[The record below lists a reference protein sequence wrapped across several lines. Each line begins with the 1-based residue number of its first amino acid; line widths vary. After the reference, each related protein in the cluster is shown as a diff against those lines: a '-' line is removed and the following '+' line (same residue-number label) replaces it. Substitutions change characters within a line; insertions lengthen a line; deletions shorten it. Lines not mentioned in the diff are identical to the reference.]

1 MGERNGRPLQYFC
14 LENPMGGGAWWAT
27 LHRVSKS
34 RTQLGDFTFTFHSQ
48 ALEKGMATHSSLLA
62 WRIPWTEGSPK
73 PLFKVSTPLVRGDSQ
88 RFLCSWAL
96 EHSSVSEAST
106 GFLRHHL
113 RNPHQEAV
121 SPRVSGFNLSPQ
133 ELWPLPSGLC
143 SCQTLLFL
151 CSFLPHPWQ
160 QPGL

>member
-1 MGERNGRPLQYFC
+1 MLWSRSVVSDSLQPHRLIAHQAPLGW
-14 LENPMGGGAWWAT
+14 EDP
-27 LHRVSKS
+27 
-34 RTQLGDFTFTFHSQ
+34 
-48 ALEKGMATHSSLLA
+48 LEKGMATHSSLLA

>member
-1 MGERNGRPLQYFC
+1 MLWSRSVVSDSLQPHRLIAHQAPLGW
-14 LENPMGGGAWWAT
+14 EDP
-27 LHRVSKS
+27 
-34 RTQLGDFTFTFHSQ
+34 
-48 ALEKGMATHSSLLA
+48 LEKGMATHSSLLA

-121 SPRVSGFNLSPQ
+121 SPRVPGFNLSPQ